1 MLIREKLLSTGYIED
16 TDALTKYIEIVS
28 KEETQALLTEKHHI
42 VPVSYFKL
50 TNQEIDNS
58 AENIV
63 KLSIYN
69 HLLAH
74 YYLYN
79 CAKTGALKS
88 RLALAF
94 VRMKSGQQSHLLTL
108 DEASF
113 IEALPRYAELI
124 EGNHGSRII
133 YTDEVRR
140 NISAGQKKRDPSTF
154 KGPEM
159 TLERRQHLR
168 ELNLGKKQSEETK
181 QKRREALHK
190 LQWFT
195 NGVED
200 VRAKVCPEGFY
211 VGRTYKMTTE
221 TKSRC
226 SQTGK
231 KWFNNGIKNTMA
243 VECPEGFVPGRMK

>member
-1 MLIREKLLSTGYIED
+1 MK
-16 TDALTKYIEIVS
+16 K
-28 KEETQALLTEKHHI
+28 
-42 VPVSYFKL
+42 
-50 TNQEIDNS
+50 
-58 AENIV
+58 
-63 KLSIYN
+63 
-69 HLLAH
+69 
-74 YYLYN
+74 
-79 CAKTGALKS
+79 
-88 RLALAF
+88 
-94 VRMKSGQQSHLLTL
+94 RMSESQ
-108 DEASF
+108 
-113 IEALPRYAELI
+113 R
-124 EGNHGSRII
+124 
-133 YTDEVRR
+133 
-140 NISAGQKKRDPSTF
+140 KRDPSTF
-154 KGPEM
+154 ARGFTRTEEQK
-159 TLERRQHLR
+159 QHLR

-243 VECPEGFVPGRMK
+243 VECPEGFVPGRIK